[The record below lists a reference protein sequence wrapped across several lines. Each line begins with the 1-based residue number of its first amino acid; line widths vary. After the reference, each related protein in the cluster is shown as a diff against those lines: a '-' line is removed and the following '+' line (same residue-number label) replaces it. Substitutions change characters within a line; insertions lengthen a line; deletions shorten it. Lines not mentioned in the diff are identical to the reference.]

1 MKTKVPVQEWAPP
14 REAGMIQNIE
24 AKSISRTTGKD
35 ECQNSRQK
43 VRAGWFLGYNWKRLC
58 GIISWRSRYKAV
70 QILVCTYGY
79 SYSGSNHFFLT
90 IFESSHVPVG
100 K

>member
-35 ECQNSRQK
+35 EGQNSHQK
-43 VRAGWFLGYNWKRLC
+43 VRAGWFLGYNWKRL
-58 GIISWRSRYKAV
+58 WHYQLEKQV
-70 QILVCTYGY
+70 Q
-79 SYSGSNHFFLT
+79 
-90 IFESSHVPVG
+90 SSTDFSLYIWL
-100 K
+100 